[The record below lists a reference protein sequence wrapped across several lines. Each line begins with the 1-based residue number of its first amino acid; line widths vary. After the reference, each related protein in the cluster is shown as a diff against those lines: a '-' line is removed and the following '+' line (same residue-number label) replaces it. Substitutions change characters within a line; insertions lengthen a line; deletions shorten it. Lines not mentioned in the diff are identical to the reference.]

1 MKKILIAA
9 AALVLVLVVAAG
21 VLWGPSLYSRLFS
34 PVTPLGRVIKV
45 RTIEQFPESGGF
57 NSSRAVAGY
66 KLWMIE
72 FDAAGKELP
81 RVEGEQSQ
89 GAIGRVKLIDDRG
102 EQHPMVIYQEGST
115 GEPLRV
121 TERSMVFSIPQ
132 DRQPRALSF
141 DGGEPVR
148 LP

>member
-34 PVTPLGRVIKV
+34 PMTPLGRVIKV
-45 RTIEQFPESGGF
+45 RAIEQFPESGGF
-57 NSSRAVAGY
+57 NSSRAVDGY
-66 KLWMIE
+66 RLWMVE
-72 FDAAGKELP
+72 FDPAGTELP
-81 RVEGEQSQ
+81 RAEGEQSQ

-102 EQHPMVIYQEGST
+102 EQHPMVIYQEGSQ
-115 GEPLRV
+115 ESRV
-121 TERSMVFSIPQ
+121 TERAMVFSIPE

>member
-1 MKKILIAA
+1 MKKLWIAV
-9 AALVLVLVVAAG
+9 AALVVVAVVAAG
-21 VLWGPSLYSRLFS
+21 VLWGPGLYARLFS
-34 PVTPLGRVIKV
+34 PTTPLGQVIKV

-57 NSSRAVAGY
+57 NASHAVAGY

-72 FDAAGKELP
+72 FDPAGKELP
-81 RVEGEQSQ
+81 RAESEENQ

-102 EQHPMVIYQEGST
+102 QEHSMVIYQEGSQ
-115 GEPLRV
+115 ESRV
-121 TERSMVFSIPQ
+121 TERAMVFSIPE

-141 DGGEPVR
+141 DGGEAVR